1 MANYIA
7 TKPCTF
13 AGNDYVI
20 GDAIDAGAVDPS
32 MADFLIRIGLIAYEN
47 TTQESEPETA
57 IEAEKE
63 EPESGEIEPKT
74 DTETAD
80 ISAENEGLYTKA
92 QLVRMTKNELLE
104 IGHEKGLALTDDL
117 TKAQVTE
124 AILLYQNA

>member
-7 TKPCTF
+7 RKPCTF

-20 GDAIDAGAVDPS
+20 GNAIDAEAVDPS

-47 TTQESEPETA
+47 TTQEGGQEA
-57 IEAEKE
+57 VVEAEEE
-63 EPESGEIEPKT
+63 EPENGEIELKT
-74 DTETAD
+74 DIETAD
-80 ISAENEGLYTKA
+80 MSAENEGLYTKA

-104 IGHEKGLALTDDL
+104 IGREKGLALTDDL
-117 TKAQVTE
+117 TKAQMAE